1 MDFPATPPKVT
12 DAPDRLIDALGIEPS
27 FIGRSKYDKFLVV
40 GSEDR
45 LRSLKPDFAVLRQL
59 PMRGVIVTS
68 TSDDPMFDFVS
79 RYFAP
84 AAGIDE
90 DPVTG
95 SAHCSLAP
103 YWAGELG
110 RDRLEARQISARGG
124 SLTCVVAGDR
134 VDLVGDAVMYLR
146 GHIQLGA

>member
-1 MDFPATPPKVT
+1 MSLPARPPS
-12 DAPDRLIDALGIEPS
+12 PIDPPAGIAEALGVEP
-27 FIGRSKYDKFLVV
+27 I
-40 GSEDR
+40 
-45 LRSLKPDFAVLRQL
+45 AVLRANKLMAMLDGEAAVAALDPVLGWIAAQPSDGL
-59 PMRGVIVTS
+59 IATARGDAV
-68 TSDDPMFDFVS
+68 DFVS

-84 AAGIDE
+84 HAGIDE